1 MTATVVDYME
11 QRSYQIAKQLCST
24 KISDRVSQRVGMPE
38 LFNMIAGSETG
49 AILASTLSL
58 SNLGSTDNTTAM

>member
-1 MTATVVDYME
+1 
-11 QRSYQIAKQLCST
+11 
-24 KISDRVSQRVGMPE
+24 MPE

>member
-1 MTATVVDYME
+1 
-11 QRSYQIAKQLCST
+11 
-24 KISDRVSQRVGMPE
+24 MPE

-58 SNLGSTDNTTAM
+58 STLGHIDNITAM

>member
-1 MTATVVDYME
+1 
-11 QRSYQIAKQLCST
+11 
-24 KISDRVSQRVGMPE
+24 MPE

-58 SNLGSTDNTTAM
+58 STLGSTDNNTAL